1 MCLGQQNLFA
11 DRKQQGRKFKG
22 FDLWKL
28 LCQYSGRDFDAE
40 KCTPVCMRIHTSDGE
55 ILDFPIDECDY

>member
-1 MCLGQQNLFA
+1 MCLGQQTMF
-11 DRKQQGRKFKG
+11 DSKKQHKKFKG

-28 LCQYSGRDFDAE
+28 LCQYSGREFDAE

-55 ILDFPIDECDY
+55 KDYQGGFCFAG